1 MQIHSTCLVHHP
13 LDRVYLAYRDELPL
27 MVPFIPD
34 IREIVVQSREPFTG
48 GVKILNL
55 WIADRDPPKAV
66 ANVIKKE
73 WLQWEDYA
81 TWSDEGRYVDWRM
94 VLPAMPDRMRC
105 SGRNTFVRDGL
116 DRTKVIISGD
126 LQIDASS
133 FPGVP
138 AFLARRVGTAI
149 EAFIVDLVTP
159 NLTRMN
165 QSLEE
170 YLDDKLLRAAQ
181 ANGSS

>member
-1 MQIHSTCLVHHP
+1 MQIHSTSIVHHP
-13 LDRVYLAYRDELPL
+13 MARVYGAYRDELPQ

-34 IREIVVQSREPFTG
+34 VREIVVRSREEFPG

-55 WIADRDPPKAV
+55 WVADRDPPKAV
-66 ANVIKKE
+66 EGVIKRE

-81 TWSDEGRYVDWRM
+81 TWNDAGFFVDWRM
-94 VLPAMPDRMRC
+94 VLPALPDRVRC
-105 SGRNTFVRDGL
+105 SGRNSFFRDGL
-116 DRTKVIISGD
+116 DRTRVVISGD

-133 FPGVP
+133 FGDVP
-138 AFLARRVGTAI
+138 ASMAPRIRRVI

-170 YLDDKLLRAAQ
+170 YLDDKLREAALKVQ
-181 ANGSS
+181 V

>member
-1 MQIHSTCLVHHP
+1 MQIHSTSLVHHP
-13 LDRVYLAYRDELPL
+13 IERVYRAYRDELPL

-34 IREIVVQSREPFTG
+34 VAEILVKSREDFPG

-55 WIADRDPPKAV
+55 WVADRDPPKAV
-66 ANVIKKE
+66 AHIIKKE

-81 TWSDEGRYVDWRM
+81 TWNDGGCYVDWRM

-105 SGRNTFVRDGL
+105 SGRNSFFKDGL
-116 DRTKVIISGD
+116 DRTRVVISGD

-138 AFLARRVGTAI
+138 TFLARRVGTAI
-149 EAFIVDLVTP
+149 EAFIVELVTP

-170 YLDDKLLRAAQ
+170 YLDDKLRQAAVLAQ
-181 ANGSS
+181 R